1 MLGPLVAEMQTS
13 GEAGLDETIKGLDA
27 LNLRLL
33 DNQIGM
39 QARQEKRLLLCKSIE
54 SSRETT
60 CR

>member
-39 QARQEKRLLLCKSIE
+39 QARREKRLLLCKSIE